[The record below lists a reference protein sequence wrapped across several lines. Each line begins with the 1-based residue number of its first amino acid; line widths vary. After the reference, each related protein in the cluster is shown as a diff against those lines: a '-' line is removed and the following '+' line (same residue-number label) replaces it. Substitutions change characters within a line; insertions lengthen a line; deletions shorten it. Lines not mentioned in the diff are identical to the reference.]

1 MKSLNE
7 EQSQA
12 VVDFVA
18 WGVAMHAYSEAE
30 TIYRTNLV
38 LAKLGATSLVQGLT
52 GHTDT
57 NLSDLA
63 DQLIAVQDTD
73 FEMGWQAAIDRTE
86 LLNIVTPTPDVLAAE
101 FERLYKVDPEQAVK
115 YYYFI
120 SESVENVKVKD
131 IARNIAFTHN
141 SKYGDIEI
149 TINLSKPE
157 KTTAEIKAA
166 ASAPKSTYPPT
177 ALDYTNEGY
186 LGTVTAA
193 PRLTHRFIRENFS
206 NETWGWHYSP
216 YAYFEEHAIF
226 VNFKRQ
232 PMQMGLRTF
241 TRLMQIVTRYPM
253 YMVGSNADLPIV
265 GGSILS
271 QEHYQAGRHAFPM
284 MKADVKQKVALSE
297 YENVEVAVLNWP
309 MTAFRVSS
317 TDAADVVAAS
327 EFIRRAWEK
336 YSDEKLMIH
345 ATSAEGDRQH
355 TVTPIA
361 QFKDGK
367 YELYLVLRDNGT
379 SEDYPMGIFHPHA
392 DVQHIKQ
399 ENIGLIEVMGLAILP
414 ARLLKELQK
423 VEDFLIDR
431 ASLDEV
437 AEGHRAWAQQIKQD
451 RQASPTTVTEIV
463 QEEVGKVFVR
473 VLEDAGV
480 YKDDANGQA
489 GLDRFIK
496 YLASAE

>member
-7 EQSQA
+7 EQSQV

-18 WGVAMHAYSEAE
+18 WGSDMHAYSNQELV
-30 TIYRTNLV
+30 YRTNLV
-38 LAKLGATSLVQGLT
+38 LAQIGADSLVQGLV
-52 GHTDT
+52 GNTDT
-57 NLSDLA
+57 NLSDLTDKLVA
-63 DQLIAVQDTD
+63 IQDIS
-73 FEMGWQAAIDRTE
+73 FEMDWQKNINRTQ
-86 LLNIVTPTPDVLAAE
+86 LLNIVTPTPDVLAEE
-101 FERLYKVDPEQAVK
+101 FERLYAVDPEQAVK

-166 ASAPKSTYPPT
+166 ASAPKSSYPPT

-186 LGTVTAA
+186 LGSVTAA
-193 PRLTHRFIRENFS
+193 PRLTHRFIRDDFS
-206 NETWGWHYSP
+206 GETWGWHYSP

-232 PMQMGLRTF
+232 AMEMGQRTF

-271 QEHYQAGRHAFPM
+271 QEHYQGGRHEFPM
-284 MKADVKQKVALSE
+284 MKADVKQTVQLTE
-297 YENVEVAVLNWP
+297 YEDVTVSVLNWP
-309 MTAFRVSS
+309 MTAFKISS
-317 TDAADVVAAS
+317 EHAAEVVAAA
-327 EFIRRAWEK
+327 EFLRRSWEK
-336 YSDEKLMIH
+336 YSDESLMIY
-345 ATSAEGDRQH
+345 AMSTNGDRQH

-361 QFKDGK
+361 QFKDGQ

-379 SEDYPMGIFHPHA
+379 SSEYLMGIFHPHA

-414 ARLLKELQK
+414 ARLLNELEK
-423 VEDFLIDR
+423 VEDYLVDR
-431 ASLDEV
+431 APLEEV
-437 AEGHRAWAQQIKQD
+437 AESHRDWAQAIKNTH
-451 RQASPTTVTEIV
+451 QASPANVHEMV
-463 QEEVGKVFVR
+463 HEEVGKVFVR

-480 YKDDANGQA
+480 YKSDEAGQA
-489 GLDRFIK
+489 GLNRFID
-496 YLASAE
+496 YLTSAK

>member
-7 EQSQA
+7 EQSQV

-18 WGVAMHAYSEAE
+18 WGLDMHAYSKKELV
-30 TIYRTNLV
+30 YRTNLV
-38 LAKLGATSLVQGLT
+38 LAQIGAASLEQGLVGNTDTSLSV
-52 GHTDT
+52 
-57 NLSDLA
+57 LA
-63 DQLIAVQDTD
+63 DKLIAIQDVSFD
-73 FEMGWQAAIDRTE
+73 MGWQEAINRTQ

-101 FERLYKVDPEQAVK
+101 FERLYAVDPEQAVK

-166 ASAPKSTYPPT
+166 ASAPKSSYPPT

-186 LGTVTAA
+186 VGSVTAA
-193 PRLTHRFIRENFS
+193 PRLTHRFIRDDFS
-206 NETWGWHYSP
+206 GETWGWHYSP

-232 PMQMGLRTF
+232 AMEMGQRTF

-271 QEHYQAGRHAFPM
+271 QEHYQAGRHEFPM
-284 MKADVKQKVALSE
+284 MKAEIMQTIKLPDYEDVTVF
-297 YENVEVAVLNWP
+297 VLNWP
-309 MTAFRVSS
+309 MTAFKVSAKH
-317 TDAADVVAAS
+317 AADVVTAG
-327 EFIRRAWEK
+327 EYLRRAWEN
-336 YSDEKLMIH
+336 YSDESLMIN
-345 ATSAEGDRQH
+345 ATSAKGERQH

-361 QFKDGK
+361 QFKDDQ

-379 SEDYPMGIFHPHA
+379 SDEYPMGIFHPHA

-414 ARLLKELQK
+414 ARLLMELQQ
-423 VEDFLIDR
+423 VEKFLVDR
-431 ASLDEV
+431 ATIEEV
-437 AEGHRAWAQQIKQD
+437 AESHREWAQDIKHT
-451 RQASPTTVTEIV
+451 RQASPANVTEIV

-480 YKDDANGQA
+480 YKTDAAGQA
-489 GLDRFIK
+489 GLNRFIDFLTSTK
-496 YLASAE
+496 